1 MTDIRARAGEE
12 EEEAQ
17 EQRTFGLEDLSSVE
31 VPSELPI
38 LPLRGVV
45 IFPSAMAPLLI
56 SRGASLKLVEECFKG
71 DRLLGLVAQK
81 NPEEENPDPHEL
93 FAHGSAGRILKTLK
107 YPDGSVRIL
116 VQGLKRIRIQEYVQR
131 EPYLRA
137 RVRHLQDIHQPSKDL
152 NTLQA
157 HVTSQFAK
165 FVSMVP
171 YLPDELQ
178 GVVMNIKDPGKVTD
192 LIAANL
198 NVSLEEKQDL
208 LNTLEVR
215 QRLEKISAILN
226 REIEL
231 GELGHKIQSQVQTE
245 LNKNQRD
252 FYLRQQMKAIQKEL
266 GEGDSRTAEIEELRK
281 KIDEAKMPPEAQ
293 KAAENELERLRL
305 IPPESAEHSVVRTYL
320 EWLVTLP
327 WAISTED
334 NLDIPHARQVLDED
348 HYDLEKIKDRI
359 LEYLAV
365 RKLKRDPKG
374 PILCFVGPP
383 GVGKT
388 SLGRSIARAMGRKFV
403 RLSLGGI
410 RDEAEIRGHRR
421 TYIGSLPGRIIQSI
435 RNTGSN
441 NPLFMLDE
449 VDKLGMDFRGDPAS
463 ALLEVLDP
471 EQNFSFQDHYLDVPF
486 DLSKV
491 MFITTANYLEPV
503 PPALKDRMEV
513 IELAGYTEEEK
524 LEIAKRHLIPKQI
537 NENGLT
543 DDNIAF
549 TDEAVSKIVR
559 SYTREAGVRNMERE
573 IGSVCRK
580 VARAITE
587 GLNEKTTVTLEKV
600 HEYLGPE
607 KFFSEVAERAHEPG
621 VAIGLAWTPNG
632 GDILFIESTKMT
644 GKKGLTLTGH
654 LGEVM
659 KESAQAA
666 LSYIRSKADRLGI
679 AAEFFE
685 SCDIHIHVPAGG
697 IPKDGPSAGI
707 TIAASLTSLLTG
719 RLIRPHVAMTG
730 EITLRGRILPIGG
743 VKEKVL
749 AARRAGID
757 TVILPKRNEK
767 DLEDLPEEVRRET
780 HFVFVETIG
789 EVLDHALE
797 PPMLPAEQEEVRE
810 LSQAALNMGH

>member
-1 MTDIRARAGEE
+1 MADIIVRASGEE
-12 EEEAQ
+12 EEGQ
-17 EQRTFGLEDLSSVE
+17 EHRPVGFEEDPNGIT
-31 VPSELPI
+31 VPPELPI

-45 IFPSAMAPLLI
+45 IFPSAIVPLLI
-56 SRGASLKLVEECFKG
+56 SRESSLKLVDDCLKG
-71 DRLLGLVAQK
+71 DRILGLAAQK
-81 NPEEENPDPHEL
+81 NAEDENPEPHAL
-93 FAHGSAGRILKTLK
+93 FSRGSAGRILKVLK

-116 VQGLKRIRIQEYVQR
+116 VQGLKRIEIREHLQR

-137 RVRHLQDIHQPSKDL
+137 RVVQLHDISLPSKDL
-152 NTLQA
+152 NALQA
-157 HVTSQFAK
+157 HLVSQFAK

-192 LIAANL
+192 FIASNL
-198 NVSLEEKQDL
+198 NISTDEKQDL

-215 QRLEKISAILN
+215 GRLEKLSTILN
-226 REIEL
+226 REVEL
-231 GELGHKIQSQVQTE
+231 VELGHKIQSQVQSE
-245 LNKNQRD
+245 LNKNQKE
-252 FYLRQQMKAIQKEL
+252 FYLRQQMRAIQKEL
-266 GEGDSRTAEIEELRK
+266 GEGDPRSGEIEELRK
-281 KIDEAKMPPEAQ
+281 KIEDAQMPEEAR
-293 KAAENELERLRL
+293 KAAENELERLRI
-305 IPPESAEHSVVRTYL
+305 IPPESAEHSMVRTYL
-320 EWLVTLP
+320 EWLVNLP
-327 WAISTED
+327 WSVSTED

-365 RKLKRDPKG
+365 RKLRHDPKG

-388 SLGRSIARAMGRKFV
+388 SLGRSIARAMGRKFI

-435 RNTGSN
+435 RTAGSN

-471 EQNFSFQDHYLDVPF
+471 EQNFSFSDHYLDVPF

-503 PPALKDRMEV
+503 PPALRDRMEV
-513 IELAGYTEEEK
+513 IELAGYSEEEK

-537 NENGLT
+537 RENGLT
-543 DDNIAF
+543 DSLITFA
-549 TDEAVSKIVR
+549 DEAVWTIAR
-559 SYTREAGVRNMERE
+559 SYTHEAGVRNLERE
-573 IGSVCRK
+573 IGRVCRK
-580 VARAITE
+580 IARAVTE
-587 GLNEKTTVTLEKV
+587 GQTEPVVVNMDKV
-600 HEYLGPE
+600 AELLGPE
-607 KFFSEVAERAHEPG
+607 KYFSEVAERTQDPG

-632 GDILFIESTKMT
+632 GDILFIESTRMA

-666 LSYIRSKADRLGI
+666 LSYIRSRADRLGI
-679 AAEFFE
+679 PADFFE
-685 SCDIHIHVPAGG
+685 NCDLHIHVPAGA

-707 TIAASLTSLLTG
+707 TMAVSLASLLTG
-719 RLIRPHVAMTG
+719 RPVRSHLAMTG
-730 EITLRGRILPIGG
+730 EITLRGRIMPIGG

-749 AARRAGID
+749 AARRAGVT
-757 TVILPKRNEK
+757 TVIMPKRNQK
-767 DLEDLPEEVRRET
+767 DLEDVPANVRAEMQFR
-780 HFVFVETIG
+780 FVDTID
-789 EVLDHALE
+789 EVLDLALE
-797 PPMLPAEQEEVRE
+797 PPAIPIDAAVPRFR
-810 LSQAALNMGH
+810 QATAPS